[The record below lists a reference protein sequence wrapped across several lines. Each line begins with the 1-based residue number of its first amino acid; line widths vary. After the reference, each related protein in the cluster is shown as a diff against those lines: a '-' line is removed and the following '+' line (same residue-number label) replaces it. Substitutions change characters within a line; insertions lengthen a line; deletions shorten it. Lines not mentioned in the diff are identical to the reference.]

1 MGDTVEILQ
10 FIAVLVFVIGL
21 ILGLSYLIR
30 RYSTPGYGPFRKA
43 ADRRMSVQESLNLD
57 PKRRAVILRCDKSE
71 YLVIVGGE
79 HDFVLDRLEYKSD
92 LDDQNPKEPVLQTG
106 FQSSLQTSSPL
117 QKETH
122 S

>member
-1 MGDTVEILQ
+1 MGNTFEILQ
-10 FIAVLVFVIGL
+10 FVAVLIFVIGL

-43 ADRRMSVQESLNLD
+43 SDRRLSVQESLNLD
-57 PKRRAVILRCDKSE
+57 PKRRAVILRCDTSE

-79 HDFVLDRLEYKSD
+79 RDFVLDQIEYKSNSD
-92 LDDQNPKEPVLQTG
+92 NDAPKEPVLQTG
-106 FQSSLQTSSPL
+106 FQASAPL
-117 QKETH
+117 QKEPH